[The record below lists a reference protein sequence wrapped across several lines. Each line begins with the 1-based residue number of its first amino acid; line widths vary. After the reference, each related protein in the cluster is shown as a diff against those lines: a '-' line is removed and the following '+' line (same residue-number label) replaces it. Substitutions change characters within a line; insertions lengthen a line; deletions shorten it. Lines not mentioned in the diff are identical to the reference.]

1 MSRRIAREL
10 AVQTLFQKD
19 FCDDDCNL
27 ALSIYSEENKPLPE
41 KSMNYL
47 TSLVEGTKQ
56 HLLSID
62 SVIAEKTRTW
72 NFERIN
78 PVDKN
83 ILRLAIYE
91 MLFAPELIKPNI
103 AINEAIEIAKV
114 FGGDKSA
121 NFINGI
127 LGKLASEQSG

>member
-27 ALSIYSEENKPLPE
+27 ALSLYMEENKPLPE
-41 KSMNYL
+41 KSMIYL
-47 TSLVEGTKQ
+47 STLVDGTKKN
-56 HLLSID
+56 LPSID
-62 SVIAEKTRTW
+62 SVIAEKTQTW
-72 NFERIN
+72 NFDRIN
-78 PVDKN
+78 HVDKN

-91 MLFAPELIKPNI
+91 MFFASELIKPNI
-103 AINEAIEIAKV
+103 AINEAIEIAKI

-127 LGKLASEQSG
+127 LGKLASEQIG